1 MTDLSPPRIVCAAN
15 KNQLSQEIAIGV
27 RHFCPLMHLNIRMMC
42 ATRGIDPMN
51 LKDDYAF
58 GWRTSEQGFIDQ
70 HGVFYTREAGWKIA
84 DANGQIFRD
93 RDWQPGCLHSEHLY

>member
-1 MTDLSPPRIVCAAN
+1 MSGLSEPRIVCAAN
-15 KNQLSQEIAIGV
+15 RNNFSGEIVVGV
-27 RHFCPLMHLNIRMMC
+27 RHFCPIMRQAIANMC
-42 ATRGIDPMN
+42 AARGIDQMD

-70 HGVFYTREAGWKIA
+70 HGKFYNRKDAWLIA

-93 RDWQPGCLHSEHLY
+93 RDWCAGSLHSEHLY